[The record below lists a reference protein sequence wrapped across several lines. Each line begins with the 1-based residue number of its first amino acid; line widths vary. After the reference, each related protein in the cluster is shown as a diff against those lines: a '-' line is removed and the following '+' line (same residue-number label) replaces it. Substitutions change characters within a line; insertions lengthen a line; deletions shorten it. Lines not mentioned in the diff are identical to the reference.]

1 MQSMEAFAKQWK
13 RTTKYKYGK
22 KFFFVD
28 KFERK
33 MQKSHAF
40 RIICNH
46 KKKRS
51 KSVILVNGINKK
63 SEKNNELEQASKAWI
78 CFLLVS
84 CD

>member
-1 MQSMEAFAKQWK
+1 
-13 RTTKYKYGK
+13 
-22 KFFFVD
+22 
-28 KFERK
+28 

-63 SEKNNELEQASKAWI
+63 SEKNNELEQASKA
-78 CFLLVS
+78 
-84 CD
+84 